1 MINSRNY
8 FTFDGKNS
16 IDFGVYISGSH
27 VFDAPERDEEL
38 IEVPGRN
45 GALTLDKGRYK
56 NQVLKYPAFILR
68 QFNFS
73 VEGLR
78 NYLLA
83 KRGYFR
89 LEDSY
94 HPQEYR
100 LAKWSGGFEVG
111 PHASLV
117 AGTFDITFT
126 CYPQRFLKEGEKL
139 IEITGATSIYNPYPN
154 TALPLIRAYG
164 TGSFTIGGVTAQIT
178 AADSYTDIDCDLQEA
193 YKDSLATNKNANIRI
208 TGDFPSLEPGANAIS
223 LSGITKL
230 ELTPR
235 WWIL

>member
-8 FTFDGKNS
+8 FTFDGKKS
-16 IDFGVYISGSH
+16 SDYGVYISGSH
-27 VFDAPERDEEL
+27 VYDAPERDETS

-45 GALTLDKGRYK
+45 GALTLDNGRYK
-56 NQVLKYPAFILR
+56 NQPLKYPAFIIR
-68 QFNFS
+68 DFDFN
-73 VEGLR
+73 VEALR
-78 NYLLA
+78 NYLLT

-100 LAKWSGGFEVG
+100 LAKWSGGMEVAA
-111 PHASLV
+111 HASLLG
-117 AGTFDITFT
+117 GTFDINFS
-126 CYPQRFLKEGEKL
+126 CYPQRFLKSGEKT
-139 IEITGATSIYNPYPN
+139 IEITGATSLYNPYQT
-154 TALPLIRAYG
+154 TAVPLIRAYG
-164 TGSFTIGGVTAQIT
+164 TGSFTISGITLQIT

-193 YKDSLATNKNANIRI
+193 YKDTLATNKNDKIRV
-208 TGDFPSLEPGANAIS
+208 TGDFPSLKPGNNAIT

-230 ELTPR
+230 IITPR